1 MIAETDEG
9 RILSADPR
17 ADERELENTVRPRRM
32 KEYLGQRQVKE
43 RIEISVAAAVRREE
57 AMDHTLLYGPPGLGK
72 TTLAQV
78 IARELGV
85 GLRHTSG
92 PVLERPGDL
101 AALLTNLKARDVLFI
116 DEVHRLNPVV
126 QELLYPAMEDFRL
139 DIVIGEGPA
148 AHTMRLKLKPFTL
161 VGATTRAGL
170 LSSPLRDRF
179 GIQERL
185 ELYSKDELRRIVL
198 RAAQIIGISCTPNG
212 AAEIAARAR
221 GTPRVANRLLRRARD
236 FAEVRAEGSVNR
248 SAAVAAMELYNVHDN
263 GLDRM
268 DRRLLGVLIERF
280 GGGPAGVEALAAGI
294 GEDRGT
300 IEDVYE
306 PFLVRAGFVLRTPR
320 GRVAGPAAYAA
331 LGLTRPGRQGD
342 NPQLEGLDNGGEM
355 HAEGETRK

>member
-1 MIAETDEG
+1 MNGKPDSE
-9 RILSADPR
+9 RILSAEPR
-17 ADERELENTVRPRRM
+17 ADERELENTVRPRQM
-32 KEYLGQRQVKE
+32 AEFLGQRQVKE
-43 RIEISVAAAVRREE
+43 RIRISVEAAGQRGE

-148 AHTMRLKLKPFTL
+148 AHTMRMKLKPFTL

-185 ELYSKDELRRIVL
+185 ELYSKDELERIVA
-198 RAAQIIGISCTPNG
+198 RAAGIVGIPCTAAG
-212 AAEIAARAR
+212 AAEIAGRAR

-236 FAEVRAEGSVNR
+236 YAEVRADGTISGRN
-248 SAAVAAMELYNVHDN
+248 ATAAMELYNVHAN

-280 GGGPAGVEALAAGI
+280 HGGPAGVEALAAGI

-320 GRVAGPAAYAA
+320 GRMAGPAAYAA
-331 LGLTRPGRQGD
+331 LGLKRPGKAGD
-342 NPQLEGLDNGGEM
+342 NPQLEGLE
-355 HAEGETRK
+355 A

>member
-1 MIAETDEG
+1 MNDKDE
-9 RILSADPR
+9 RILSGELR
-17 ADERELENTVRPRRM
+17 SDEREVENSVRPRRM
-32 KEYLGQRQVKE
+32 SEFLGQRQVKE
-43 RIEISVAAAVRREE
+43 RIGISVTAAGNRGE

-78 IARELGV
+78 IAQELGV

-101 AALLTNLKARDVLFI
+101 AALLTNLKARDVLFV

-185 ELYSKDELRRIVL
+185 ELYSKEELERIV
-198 RAAQIIGISCTPNG
+198 RRSAGIMDIPCTRKG
-212 AAEIAARAR
+212 ALEIAGRAR

-236 FAEVRAEGSVNR
+236 YAEVRSDGRISGSTA
-248 SAAVAAMELYNVHDN
+248 SAAMKLYNVHAN

-280 GGGPAGVEALAAGI
+280 NGGPTGVEALAAGI

-331 LGLTRPGRQGD
+331 LGLKGPENRGD
-342 NPQLEGLDNGGEM
+342 NPPLEGLD
-355 HAEGETRK
+355 T

>member
-1 MIAETDEG
+1 MSAKTDG
-9 RILSADPR
+9 DRILSAEPR
-17 ADERELENTVRPRRM
+17 ADEHDLENTVRPQRM
-32 KEYLGQRQVKE
+32 SEYLGQRQVKE
-43 RIEISVAAAVRREE
+43 RIQISVAAAAKRGE

-78 IARELGV
+78 IARELAV
-85 GLRHTSG
+85 GMRHTSG

-185 ELYSKDELRRIVL
+185 ELYSKEELQRIVL
-198 RAAQIIGISCTPNG
+198 RAAGIMGISCTPKG
-212 AAEIAARAR
+212 AAEIAGARA
-221 GTPRVANRLLRRARD
+221 GHAAGGQPAAAAGPGLRRSARRGQRGRRHRGGRD
-236 FAEVRAEGSVNR
+236 
-248 SAAVAAMELYNVHDN
+248 AALQGAREWPGPH
-263 GLDRM
+263 
-268 DRRLLGVLIERF
+268 
-280 GGGPAGVEALAAGI
+280 GPAPAGRA
-294 GEDRGT
+294 DRA
-300 IEDVYE
+300 
-306 PFLVRAGFVLRTPR
+306 FQRRSR
-320 GRVAGPAAYAA
+320 GR
-331 LGLTRPGRQGD
+331 
-342 NPQLEGLDNGGEM
+342 
-355 HAEGETRK
+355 

>member
-1 MIAETDEG
+1 MSAKPEDD
-9 RILSADPR
+9 RVLSAEPR

-32 KEYLGQRQVKE
+32 TEFLGQRQVKE
-43 RIEISVAAAVRREE
+43 RIQISVTAAAQRNE

-78 IARELGV
+78 IAREAGV
-85 GLRHTSG
+85 EMRHTSG

-101 AALLTNLKARDVLFI
+101 AALLTNLKAREVLFI
-116 DEVHRLNPVV
+116 DEIHRLNPVV

-148 AHTMRLKLKPFTL
+148 AHTMRLKLNPFTL

-185 ELYSKDELRRIVL
+185 ELYSKGELRRIVL
-198 RAAQIIGISCTPNG
+198 RAAGIMGIPCTPEG
-212 AAEIAARAR
+212 ASEIAGRAR

-236 FAEVRAEGSVNR
+236 YAQVRADGSISGDN
-248 SAAVAAMELYNVHDN
+248 AAAAMELYNVHAN

-268 DRRLLGVLIERF
+268 DRRLLGVLIGRF
-280 GGGPAGVEALAAGI
+280 NGGPAGVEALAAGI

-320 GRVAGPAAYAA
+320 GRVAGPAAYSA
-331 LGLTRPGRQGD
+331 LGLERPGEQGD
-342 NPQLEGLDNGGEM
+342 NPQLEGL
-355 HAEGETRK
+355 AS

>member
-1 MIAETDEG
+1 MNGKSKGE
-9 RILSADPR
+9 RILSTEPR
-17 ADERELENTVRPRRM
+17 AGEQELENTVRPRQM
-32 KEYLGQRQVKE
+32 SEFLGQRQVKE
-43 RIEISVAAAVRREE
+43 RVQISVKAAGQRRE

-148 AHTMRLKLKPFTL
+148 AHTMRMKLKPFTL

-185 ELYSKDELRRIVL
+185 ELYSKEELQRIVT
-198 RAAQIIGISCTPNG
+198 RAAGIIGIPCTADG
-212 AAEIAARAR
+212 AAEIAGRAR

-236 FAEVRAEGSVNR
+236 YAEVRADGSISGQTA
-248 SAAVAAMELYNVHDN
+248 SAAMKLYNVHAN

-320 GRVAGPAAYAA
+320 GRMAGPAAYAA
-331 LGLTRPGRQGD
+331 LGLKRQGGAGD
-342 NPQLEGLDNGGEM
+342 NPQLEGL
-355 HAEGETRK
+355 ETT

>member
-1 MIAETDEG
+1 MSEKVEG
-9 RILSADPR
+9 ERILSADPR
-17 ADERELENTVRPRRM
+17 ADEQDAENSVRPQRM
-32 KEYLGQRQVKE
+32 SEFLGQRQVKE
-43 RIEISVAAAVRREE
+43 RIYISVAAAGKRGE

-101 AALLTNLKARDVLFI
+101 AALLTNLRARDVLFV
-116 DEVHRLNPVV
+116 DEVHRLNAVV

-161 VGATTRAGL
+161 IGATTRAGL

-185 ELYSKDELRRIVL
+185 ELYSKDELQRIVL
-198 RAAQIIGISCTPNG
+198 RAAGIMGIPCTPQG
-212 AAEIAARAR
+212 SAEIAGRAR

-236 FAEVRAEGSVNR
+236 YAEVRADGQVSGETT
-248 SAAVAAMELYNVHDN
+248 AAAMQLYNVHAN

-280 GGGPAGVEALAAGI
+280 HGGPAGVEALAAGI

-320 GRVAGPAAYAA
+320 GRVAGPAAYSA
-331 LGLTRPGRQGD
+331 LGLKRPGKQGD
-342 NPQLEGLDNGGEM
+342 NPQLEGLD
-355 HAEGETRK
+355 T

>member
-1 MIAETDEG
+1 MNDKDDRAKDD
-9 RILSADPR
+9 RILSGELR
-17 ADERELENTVRPRRM
+17 ADERDVENSVRPRQM
-32 KEYLGQRQVKE
+32 SEFLGQHQVKE
-43 RIEISVAAAVRREE
+43 RIEISVTAAGRRGE

-78 IARELGV
+78 IARELEV

-101 AALLTNLKARDVLFI
+101 AALLTNLKARDVLFV

-185 ELYSKDELRRIVL
+185 ELYSKEELQRIVL
-198 RAAQIIGISCTPNG
+198 RSARIMDIPCMPKG
-212 AAEIAARAR
+212 ASAIAGRAR

-236 FAEVRAEGSVNR
+236 YAEVRADGKVSGR
-248 SAAVAAMELYNVHDN
+248 TAAAAMKLYNVHAN

-268 DRRLLGVLIERF
+268 DRRLLQVLIERF
-280 GGGPAGVEALAAGI
+280 NGGPAGVEALAAGI

-320 GRVAGPAAYAA
+320 GRVAGPAAYSA
-331 LGLTRPGRQGD
+331 LGLRRPGKEGD
-342 NPQLEGLDNGGEM
+342 NPPLEGL
-355 HAEGETRK
+355 ET

>member
-1 MIAETDEG
+1 MSEKVEG
-9 RILSADPR
+9 ERILSSEPR
-17 ADERELENTVRPRRM
+17 ADEQDVENSVRPQRM
-32 KEYLGQRQVKE
+32 SEFLGQRQVKE
-43 RIEISVAAAVRREE
+43 RIEISVAAAGKRGE

-78 IARELGV
+78 ISRELGV

-101 AALLTNLKARDVLFI
+101 AALLTNLSARDVLFV

-139 DIVIGEGPA
+139 DIVIGEGPS

-185 ELYSKDELRRIVL
+185 ELYSKEELQRIVL
-198 RAAQIIGISCTPNG
+198 RSSGIMGIPCTPQG
-212 AAEIAARAR
+212 AVEIASRAR

-236 FAEVRAEGSVNR
+236 YAEVRVDGQVSGET
-248 SAAVAAMELYNVHDN
+248 AAAAMELYKVHAN

-320 GRVAGPAAYAA
+320 GRVAGPAAYSA
-331 LGLTRPGRQGD
+331 LGLKRPGKQGD
-342 NPQLEGLDNGGEM
+342 NPQLEGLD
-355 HAEGETRK
+355 T

>member
-1 MIAETDEG
+1 MNEQPEG
-9 RILSADPR
+9 ERILSTEPR
-17 ADERELENTVRPRRM
+17 ADERDLENTVRPRQM
-32 KEYLGQRQVKE
+32 TEFLGQRQVKE
-43 RIEISVAAAVRREE
+43 RIQISVTAAGQRGE

-78 IARELGV
+78 IAHELGV

-148 AHTMRLKLKPFTL
+148 AHTMRMKLKPFTL

-185 ELYSKDELRRIVL
+185 ELYSKDELQRIVT
-198 RAAQIIGISCTPNG
+198 RAAGIVGIPCTPEG
-212 AAEIAARAR
+212 AAEIAGRAR

-236 FAEVRAEGSVNR
+236 YAEVRADGSV
-248 SAAVAAMELYNVHDN
+248 SGQTAAAAMELYNVHAN

-280 GGGPAGVEALAAGI
+280 NGGPAGVEALAAGI

-320 GRVAGPAAYAA
+320 GRVAGPAAYTA
-331 LGLTRPGRQGD
+331 LGLERPGKAGD
-342 NPQLEGLDNGGEM
+342 NPQLEGL
-355 HAEGETRK
+355 ET

>member
-1 MIAETDEG
+1 MDKEQ
-9 RILSADPR
+9 ILSAQPR
-17 ADERELENTVRPRRM
+17 ADEKAVENSVRPQRM
-32 KEYLGQRQVKE
+32 SEFLGQKQVKE
-43 RIEISVAAAVRREE
+43 RIQISVTAASRRGE

-85 GLRHTSG
+85 SLRHTSG

-101 AALLTNLKARDVLFI
+101 AALLTQLSAKDVLFV
-116 DEVHRLNPVV
+116 DEIHRLNPVV

-148 AHTMRLKLKPFTL
+148 AHTMRLELKPFTL

-185 ELYSKDELRRIVL
+185 ELYSKEELQRIVL
-198 RAAQIIGISCTPNG
+198 RSAGIMDIPCTGNG
-212 AAEIAARAR
+212 AAELAGRAR

-236 FAEVRAEGSVNR
+236 YAEVRADGSV
-248 SAAVAAMELYNVHDN
+248 SGETAAAAMKLYNVHAN

-268 DRRLLGVLIERF
+268 DRRLLGVLVERF
-280 GGGPAGVEALAAGI
+280 NGGPAGVGALAAAI

-306 PFLVRAGFVLRTPR
+306 PFLVRAGFVLRTAR
-320 GRVAGPAAYAA
+320 GRVAGPAAYSA
-331 LGLTRPGRQGD
+331 LGLKKPGSRGD
-342 NPQLEGLDNGGEM
+342 NPLLEGLED
-355 HAEGETRK
+355 

>member
-1 MIAETDEG
+1 MNDKDDRTSSE
-9 RILSADPR
+9 RILSGELR
-17 ADERELENTVRPRRM
+17 SDEREVENSVRPRRM
-32 KEYLGQRQVKE
+32 SEFLGQRQVKE
-43 RIEISVAAAVRREE
+43 RVEISVTAAGKRGE

-101 AALLTNLKARDVLFI
+101 AALLTNLKARDVLFV

-185 ELYSKDELRRIVL
+185 ELYSTDELQRIVQ
-198 RAAQIIGISCTPNG
+198 RSAEIMGIPCTPMG
-212 AAEIAARAR
+212 ASEIAGRAR

-236 FAEVRAEGSVNR
+236 YAEVRADGKVSGKT
-248 SAAVAAMELYNVHDN
+248 AAAAMELYNVHAN

-280 GGGPAGVEALAAGI
+280 DGGPAGVEALAAGI

-331 LGLTRPGRQGD
+331 LGLSRPGKQGD
-342 NPQLEGLDNGGEM
+342 NPPLEGLEI
-355 HAEGETRK
+355 

>member
-1 MIAETDEG
+1 MSTDPRSD
-9 RILSADPR
+9 RILSAEQR
-17 ADERELENTVRPRRM
+17 SDEREMENTVRPRRLS
-32 KEYLGQRQVKE
+32 EYLGQRQVKE
-43 RIEISVAAAVRREE
+43 RIQISVAASAKRSE

-185 ELYSKDELRRIVL
+185 ELYSAEELQSIVL
-198 RAAQIIGISCTPNG
+198 RAAGIMGIDASPEG
-212 AAEIAARAR
+212 AAEIAGRAR

-236 FAEVRAEGSVNR
+236 YAEVRAEGCVDGPT
-248 SAAVAAMELYNVHDN
+248 AEAAMKLYNVHAN

-280 GGGPAGVEALAAGI
+280 HGGPAGVDALAAGI

-300 IEDVYE
+300 IEDVHE

-320 GRVAGPAAYAA
+320 GRVAGPAAYTA
-331 LGLTRPGRQGD
+331 LGLKAPDKGGD
-342 NPQLEGLDNGGEM
+342 NPQLEGLQ
-355 HAEGETRK
+355 T

>member
-1 MIAETDEG
+1 MSAKPDGE
-9 RILSADPR
+9 RVLSAEPR
-17 ADERELENTVRPRRM
+17 SDERELENTVRPRRM
-32 KEYLGQRQVKE
+32 QEYLGQRQVKE
-43 RIEISVAAAVRREE
+43 RIQISVAAAARRDE

-116 DEVHRLNPVV
+116 DEIHRLNPVV

-185 ELYSKDELRRIVL
+185 ELYSRDDLQRIVR
-198 RAAQIIGISCTPNG
+198 RAAGIMGVSCTSKG
-212 AAEIAARAR
+212 AAEIAGRAR

-236 FAEVRAEGSVNR
+236 YAEVRADSCVNGDT
-248 SAAVAAMELYNVHDN
+248 AAAAMELYNVHAN

-280 GGGPAGVEALAAGI
+280 HGGPAGVEALAAGI

-306 PFLVRAGFVLRTPR
+306 PFLVRAGYVLRTPR

-331 LGLTRPGRQGD
+331 LGLKNPVKRGD
-342 NPQLEGLDNGGEM
+342 NPQLEGL
-355 HAEGETRK
+355 AS

>member
-1 MIAETDEG
+1 MSETKDNE
-9 RILSADPR
+9 RILSAQPR
-17 ADERELENTVRPRRM
+17 ADENEVENTVRPQRM
-32 KEYLGQRQVKE
+32 SEFLGQQQVKE
-43 RIEISVAAAVRREE
+43 RIQISVAAAAKRGE

-78 IARELGV
+78 VARELGV

-101 AALLTNLKARDVLFI
+101 AALLTQLSPKDVLFV

-148 AHTMRLKLKPFTL
+148 AHTMRLELKPFTL

-170 LSSPLRDRF
+170 LSSPMRDRF

-185 ELYSKDELRRIVL
+185 ELYSREELQRIVL
-198 RAAQIIGISCTPNG
+198 RSAGIMDIPCTSEG
-212 AAEIAARAR
+212 ASELAGRAR

-236 FAEVRAEGSVNR
+236 YAEIRADGSV
-248 SAAVAAMELYNVHDN
+248 SGKTAAAAMELYNVHAN

-280 GGGPAGVEALAAGI
+280 NGGPAGVGALAAAI

-306 PFLVRAGFVLRTPR
+306 PFLVRAGFVLRTAR
-320 GRVAGPAAYAA
+320 GRMAGPAAYSA
-331 LGLTRPGRQGD
+331 LGLKGPRYSGR
-342 NPQLEGLDNGGEM
+342 
-355 HAEGETRK
+355 

>member
-1 MIAETDEG
+1 MNEKDDRTKDE
-9 RILSADPR
+9 RILSGELR
-17 ADERELENTVRPRRM
+17 SDEREVENSVRPRQM
-32 KEYLGQRQVKE
+32 SEFLGQRQVKE
-43 RIEISVAAAVRREE
+43 RVEISVTAAGKRGE

-101 AALLTNLKARDVLFI
+101 AALLTNLKARDVLFV

-185 ELYSKDELRRIVL
+185 ELYSRDELQRIVQ
-198 RAAQIIGISCTPNG
+198 RSAGIMDIPCTPRG
-212 AAEIAARAR
+212 ASEIAGRAR

-236 FAEVRAEGSVNR
+236 YAEVRADGKVSGKT
-248 SAAVAAMELYNVHDN
+248 AAAAMELYNVHAN

-280 GGGPAGVEALAAGI
+280 DGGPAGVEALAAAI

-306 PFLVRAGFVLRTPR
+306 PFLVRAGYVLRTPR
-320 GRVAGPAAYAA
+320 GRVAGPAAYSA
-331 LGLTRPGRQGD
+331 LGLRRPGKQGD
-342 NPQLEGLDNGGEM
+342 NPPLEGLDI
-355 HAEGETRK
+355 

>member
-1 MIAETDEG
+1 MTDKDDRTSDE
-9 RILSADPR
+9 RILSGELR
-17 ADERELENTVRPRRM
+17 SDEREVENSVRPRQM
-32 KEYLGQRQVKE
+32 SEFLGQRQVKE
-43 RIEISVAAAVRREE
+43 RVEISVAAAGKRGE

-101 AALLTNLKARDVLFI
+101 AALLTNLKARDVLFV

-185 ELYSKDELRRIVL
+185 ELYSTDELQRIVQ
-198 RAAQIIGISCTPNG
+198 RSAEIIGIPCTPRG
-212 AAEIAARAR
+212 ALEIAGRAR

-236 FAEVRAEGSVNR
+236 YAEVRADGKVSGKT
-248 SAAVAAMELYNVHDN
+248 ATAAMELYNVHAN

-280 GGGPAGVEALAAGI
+280 DGGPAGVEALAAGI

-320 GRVAGPAAYAA
+320 GRVAGPAAYSA
-331 LGLTRPGRQGD
+331 LGLSRPGKQGD
-342 NPQLEGLDNGGEM
+342 NPPLEGLEI
-355 HAEGETRK
+355 

>member
-1 MIAETDEG
+1 MSDTTDSE
-9 RILSADPR
+9 RILSTQPR
-17 ADERELENTVRPRRM
+17 PDEQEVENTVRPQRM
-32 KEYLGQRQVKE
+32 SEFLGQRQVKE
-43 RIEISVAAAVRREE
+43 RIQISVAAAAKRGE

-78 IARELGV
+78 VARELGV

-101 AALLTNLKARDVLFI
+101 AALLTQLRPKDVLFV

-148 AHTMRLKLKPFTL
+148 AHTMRLELKPFTL

-170 LSSPLRDRF
+170 LSSPMRDRF

-185 ELYSKDELRRIVL
+185 ELYSKEELQRIV
-198 RAAQIIGISCTPNG
+198 RRSAGIMGIPCTSRG
-212 AAEIAARAR
+212 ASELAGRAR

-236 FAEVRAEGSVNR
+236 YAEIRADGSV
-248 SAAVAAMELYNVHDN
+248 SGKTAAAAMELYNVHAN

-280 GGGPAGVEALAAGI
+280 NGGPAGVEALAAAI

-306 PFLVRAGFVLRTPR
+306 PFLVRAGFVLRTAR
-320 GRVAGPAAYAA
+320 GRMAGPAAYSA
-331 LGLTRPGRQGD
+331 LGLKGPGIRGE
-342 NPQLEGLDNGGEM
+342 NPPLEGL
-355 HAEGETRK
+355 ET